1 MNHLG
6 PIFRALLR
14 NKVGA
19 VLIALQVAV
28 TMTIVVNAIHLISSR
43 SDLISRDSGL
53 DEGNQFY
60 ITTIGYDQNYDA
72 RYVTD
77 TDLDMLRRLPGVV
90 DAVQIN
96 ALPMSNSGSST
107 TIKNAAGEDAGDAGA
122 ALYYVDDHAVNT
134 LGIELI
140 AGENFG
146 ANDISWRE
154 MNKGTMPQKIMITA
168 TLARSLFPDLE
179 PAQVVDKTLFNGDDE
194 PMTVIGVIKQLHAP
208 WVGWGNIEHA
218 MLVPQKSD
226 SVYAHY
232 LVRTEPGQRAAVM
245 SNALAE
251 IEQRDVGR
259 MVLEHDTMTQVRADS
274 YRNDTA
280 LQSILWVII
289 ATLMLI
295 TALGIV
301 GLISFTINRR
311 RRQIGTRR
319 ALGASRGDIMSY
331 FLTENVLI
339 TVTGVVIGGIGSVGL
354 NIVLVNNFDLPRLDY
369 IYLPIAMVSLILVG
383 IAAVFGPALR
393 AAHISPATATRNI

>member
-43 SDLISRDSGL
+43 SDLIARDSGL
-53 DEGNQFY
+53 DESNQFY

-77 TDLDMLRRLPGVV
+77 TDLDSLRQLPGVV

-122 ALYYVDDHAVNT
+122 ALYYVDDHALNT
-134 LGIELI
+134 MGIELL
-140 AGENFG
+140 AGENFN
-146 ANDISWRE
+146 ATDITWRE

-168 TLARSLFPDLE
+168 TLAQSLFPDLE
-179 PAQVVDKTLFNGDDE
+179 PEQVVDKTLFNGDDE

-232 LVRTEPGQRAAVM
+232 LVRTEPGQRATVM
-245 SNALAE
+245 PEALAK

-280 LQSILWVII
+280 LQSILWAII
-289 ATLMLI
+289 VTLMLI

-331 FLTENVLI
+331 FLTENLLI
-339 TVTGVVIGGIGSVGL
+339 TLTGVVIGGMGSVGL

-369 IYLPIAMVSLILVG
+369 IYLPIAMVCLVVVG
-383 IAAVFGPALR
+383 LAAVFGPALR

>member
-1 MNHLG
+1 MNHIG

-43 SDLISRDSGL
+43 SDLIARDSGL
-53 DEGNQFY
+53 DEANQFY
-60 ITTIGYDQNYDA
+60 ITTIGYEQNYDA
-72 RYVTD
+72 RYVTNS
-77 TDLDMLRRLPGVV
+77 DLDLLRNVPGVV
-90 DAVQIN
+90 DAVQTN

-107 TIKNAAGEDAGDAGA
+107 TIKNAPGEAAGDSST
-122 ALYYVDDHAVNT
+122 ALYYVDDHAVST
-134 LGIELI
+134 LGIELL
-140 AGENFG
+140 AGENFT
-146 ANDISWRE
+146 ATDITWRE
-154 MNKGTMPQKIMITA
+154 MNKGTMPQEVMITA
-168 TLARSLFPDLE
+168 TLAKSLFPDIA
-179 PAQVVDKTLFNGDDE
+179 PQQVVGKTLYNGDDE
-194 PMTVIGVIKQLHAP
+194 PVTVVGIIKQLHAP

-232 LVRTEPGQRAAVM
+232 LVRTEPGQRDAVM
-245 SNALAE
+245 AQALDV

-259 MVLEHDTMTQVRADS
+259 MVLEHDTMTKVRADS

-331 FLTENVLI
+331 FLTENLLI
-339 TVTGVVIGGIGSVGL
+339 TLSGVVIGCVGSVAL
-354 NIVLVNNFDLPRLDY
+354 NVWLVQRFDLPRLDL
-369 IYLPIAMVSLILVG
+369 IYLPVAMVALLIVG
-383 IAAVFGPALR
+383 VAAVFGPALK
-393 AAHISPATATRNI
+393 AARISPATATRNI

>member
-1 MNHLG
+1 MNHIG

-28 TMTIVVNAIHLISSR
+28 TMTIIVNAIHLITSR
-43 SDLISRDSGL
+43 DDLMSRDSGL
-53 DEGNQFY
+53 DESNQFY

-77 TDLDMLRRLPGVV
+77 SDLDLLRNLPGVV
-90 DAVQIN
+90 DAIQIN
-96 ALPMSNSGSST
+96 ALPMSNSGSSR

-122 ALYYVDDHAVNT
+122 AVYYVDDHAVNAM
-134 LGIELI
+134 GIELL
-140 AGENFG
+140 AGENFKPT
-146 ANDISWRE
+146 DITWRE
-154 MNKGTMPQKIMITA
+154 MNKGDWPQTVMITA
-168 TLARSLFPDLE
+168 TLATSLFPDME
-179 PAQVVDKTLFNGDDE
+179 PQQAVGRTLYTGDDE
-194 PMTVIGVIKQLHAP
+194 PMTVVAVIKQLHAP

-232 LVRTEPGQRAAVM
+232 LVRTSPSSRDAVM
-245 SNALAE
+245 PQAVAQM
-251 IEQRDVGR
+251 EQRDVGR
-259 MVLEHDTMTQVRADS
+259 MVLEHDTVNQLRSDS

-289 ATLMLI
+289 VTLMII

-319 ALGASRGDIMSY
+319 ALGASRGDIISY

-339 TVTGVVIGGIGSVGL
+339 TFTGVVIGCAGSVAL
-354 NIVLVNNFDLPRLDY
+354 NMWLVSTFDLPRLNL
-369 IYLPIAMVSLILVG
+369 IYLPIAMLALLAVG
-383 IAAVFGPALR
+383 LLAVYGPALR

>member
-1 MNHLG
+1 MNHIG

-43 SDLISRDSGL
+43 SDLVARDSGL
-53 DEGNQFY
+53 DEANQFY

-77 TDLDMLRRLPGVV
+77 SDLELLRNLPGVI
-90 DAVQIN
+90 DAVQTN

-107 TIKNAAGEDAGDAGA
+107 TIKNAAGEDAGDSST
-122 ALYYVDDHAVNT
+122 ALYYVDDHAANT
-134 LGIELI
+134 FGIELL
-140 AGENFG
+140 AGENFTPT
-146 ANDISWRE
+146 DITWRE
-154 MNKGTMPQKIMITA
+154 MNKGSMPQKVMITA
-168 TLARSLFPDLE
+168 SLARSLFPDSE
-179 PAQVVDKTLFNGDDE
+179 PQQVVEKTLYNGDDE
-194 PMTVIGVIKQLHAP
+194 PMTVIGIIKQLHAP

-232 LVRTEPGQRAAVM
+232 LVRTEPGQRDVVM
-245 SNALAE
+245 AQALE
-251 IEQRDVGR
+251 TLEQRDVGR
-259 MVLEHDTMTQVRADS
+259 MVLEHDSMANVRADS

-331 FLTENVLI
+331 FLTENLLI
-339 TVTGVVIGGIGSVGL
+339 TLTGVIIGGMGSVAL
-354 NIVLVNNFDLPRLDY
+354 NIWLVRSFDLPRLDL
-369 IYLPIAMVSLILVG
+369 IYLPLAMIALIIVG
-383 IAAVFGPALR
+383 ISAVAGPALKASR
-393 AAHISPATATRNI
+393 ISPATATRNI